1 MNRTATAF
9 LLALLLL
16 AGTQSMAKP
25 PVPALAQTLLDR
37 AAEAWETKEVPNYEA
52 LTDEIL
58 DNLALKFALNARG
71 QLLNRNDNPEA
82 FQGAGPEFDCALPRA
97 EAAELAAW
105 YLGRRAP
112 LQGVK
117 GKYVYGMVADG
128 PRMCQAKL
136 ERIEPQGQGSLLKG
150 ALLCFES
157 SGDDEPRP
165 AGTIEAFIVPEAGS
179 PSGYAV
185 TRLHAVRRQ

>member
-58 DNLALKFALNARG
+58 DNLALKFALNAR
-71 QLLNRNDNPEA
+71 
-82 FQGAGPEFDCALPRA
+82 
-97 EAAELAAW
+97 
-105 YLGRRAP
+105 
-112 LQGVK
+112 
-117 GKYVYGMVADG
+117 
-128 PRMCQAKL
+128 
-136 ERIEPQGQGSLLKG
+136 
-150 ALLCFES
+150 
-157 SGDDEPRP
+157 
-165 AGTIEAFIVPEAGS
+165 
-179 PSGYAV
+179 
-185 TRLHAVRRQ
+185 

>member
-1 MNRTATAF
+1 MNRTATAS

-16 AGTQSMAKP
+16 AGTQAMAKP
-25 PVPALAQTLLDR
+25 PVPALAQSLLDR
-37 AAEAWETKEVPNYEA
+37 AAEAWEMKQVPNYEA

-58 DNLALKFALNARG
+58 DSLALNFAVNATG
-71 QLLNRNDNPEA
+71 ELLRRHDHPEA
-82 FQGAGPEFDCALPRA
+82 FQGAGPEFDSALPRA
-97 EAAELAAW
+97 EAADQAAW

-112 LQGVK
+112 LQGVQE
-117 GKYVYGMVADG
+117 KYVYGMAADA

-157 SGDDEPRP
+157 SGDDEPKP
-165 AGTIEAFIVPEAGS
+165 AGSIEAAIVPEAGS
-179 PSGYAV
+179 PSGYVV
-185 TRLHAVRRQ
+185 TRLHALRRQ